1 MYNKIEGMLTLDKA
15 ANKRRVL
22 LNEDKNDLNKCRPR
36 LGIVISRFNEIIT
49 GKLLEGALDCW
60 KRHGG
65 VEEDVYVVFVPGA
78 WEIPPTAMKLA
89 ESGVV
94 DAVVC
99 LGAVIR
105 GATPHFEFVAAESA
119 KGIAQAAMKETRV
132 PMTFGVL
139 TCDTIEQAVER
150 AGSKAGNKGWDAT
163 LSAIEMISLYQQ
175 I

>member
-1 MYNKIEGMLTLDKA
+1 MNKKLEGMLNAEGK
-15 ANKRRVL
+15 
-22 LNEDKNDLNKCRPR
+22 R
-36 LGIVISRFNEIIT
+36 LGVVVSRFNEIIT

-60 KRHGG
+60 RRHGG
-65 VEEDVYVVFVPGA
+65 KEEDVTVVFVPGA

-89 ESGVV
+89 KSGKV

-119 KGIAQAAMKETRV
+119 KGIAQASMQQTEV

-150 AGSKAGNKGWDAT
+150 AGSKSGNKGWDGAQ
-163 LSAIEMISLYQQ
+163 AAMEMASLYRQ
-175 I
+175 IV

>member
-1 MYNKIEGMLTLDKA
+1 MYKKLEGMLNAEGK
-15 ANKRRVL
+15 
-22 LNEDKNDLNKCRPR
+22 R
-36 LGIVISRFNEIIT
+36 LGVVVSRFNEIIT

-60 KRHGG
+60 RRHGG
-65 VEEDVYVVFVPGA
+65 KEEDITVVFVPGA

-89 ESGVV
+89 KSGKV

-119 KGIAQAAMKETRV
+119 KGIAQASMQQTDV

-150 AGSKAGNKGWDAT
+150 AGSKSGNKGWDAT
-163 LSAIEMISLYQQ
+163 LSAIEMLGIYKQL
-175 I
+175 

>member
-1 MYNKIEGMLTLDKA
+1 MYKKLEGMLNAEGRK
-15 ANKRRVL
+15 
-22 LNEDKNDLNKCRPR
+22 
-36 LGIVISRFNEIIT
+36 LGIVVSRFNEIIT
-49 GKLLEGALDCW
+49 SKLLSGAIDCW
-60 KRHGG
+60 RRHGG
-65 VEEDVYVVFVPGA
+65 KEEDVTVVFVPGA

-89 ESGVV
+89 KSGKV
-94 DAVVC
+94 DAVVS

-119 KGIAQAAMKETRV
+119 KGIAQAAMNETKV

>member
-1 MYNKIEGMLTLDKA
+1 MYKKLEGMLNAEGK
-15 ANKRRVL
+15 
-22 LNEDKNDLNKCRPR
+22 R
-36 LGIVISRFNEIIT
+36 LGVVVSRFNEIIT

-60 KRHGG
+60 RRHGG
-65 VEEDVYVVFVPGA
+65 KEEDVTVVFVPGA

-89 ESGVV
+89 KSGKV
-94 DAVVC
+94 DAIVC

-119 KGIAQAAMKETRV
+119 KGIAQASMQQTEV

-150 AGSKAGNKGWDAT
+150 AGSKSGNKGWDAT
-163 LSAIEMISLYQQ
+163 LSAIEMLGIYKQL
-175 I
+175 

>member
-1 MYNKIEGMLTLDKA
+1 MYKKLEGMLKA
-15 ANKRRVL
+15 EGHK
-22 LNEDKNDLNKCRPR
+22 
-36 LGIVISRFNEIIT
+36 LGIVVSRFNEIIT

-60 KRHGG
+60 RRHGG
-65 VEEDVYVVFVPGA
+65 KEEDVTVVFVPGA

-89 ESGVV
+89 KSGKV

-119 KGIAQAAMKETRV
+119 KGIAQASMQQTDV

-150 AGSKAGNKGWDAT
+150 AGSKSGNKGWDAT
-163 LSAIEMISLYQQ
+163 LSAIEMLGIYEQL
-175 I
+175 

>member
-1 MYNKIEGMLTLDKA
+1 MYKKLEGMLKA
-15 ANKRRVL
+15 EGHK
-22 LNEDKNDLNKCRPR
+22 
-36 LGIVISRFNEIIT
+36 LGIVVSRFNENIT

-60 KRHGG
+60 RRHGG
-65 VEEDVYVVFVPGA
+65 KEEDVTVVFVPGA

-89 ESGVV
+89 KSGKV

-119 KGIAQAAMKETRV
+119 KGIAQASMQQTDV

-150 AGSKAGNKGWDAT
+150 AGSKSGNKGWDAT
-163 LSAIEMISLYQQ
+163 LSAIEMLGIYEQL
-175 I
+175 

>member
-1 MYNKIEGMLTLDKA
+1 M
-15 ANKRRVL
+15 
-22 LNEDKNDLNKCRPR
+22 
-36 LGIVISRFNEIIT
+36 
-49 GKLLEGALDCW
+49 
-60 KRHGG
+60 
-65 VEEDVYVVFVPGA
+65 VFVPGA
-78 WEIPPTAMKLA
+78 WEIPPTAKRLA
-89 ESGVV
+89 KSRCV

-119 KGIAQAAMKETRV
+119 KGIAQAAMDETSV

-139 TCDTIEQAVER
+139 TCDTIEQAMER

>member
-1 MYNKIEGMLTLDKA
+1 MYKKLEGMLNA
-15 ANKRRVL
+15 EGR
-22 LNEDKNDLNKCRPR
+22 R
-36 LGIVISRFNEIIT
+36 LGIVVSRFNEIIT

-60 KRHGG
+60 RRHGG
-65 VEEDVYVVFVPGA
+65 KDDDVTVVFVPGA
-78 WEIPPTAMKLA
+78 WEIPPTAAKLA
-89 ESGVV
+89 KSGKV

-119 KGIAQAAMKETRV
+119 KGIAQASMQQTEV

-150 AGSKAGNKGWDAT
+150 AGSKSGNKGWDAT
-163 LSAIEMISLYQQ
+163 LSAIEMLGIYKQL
-175 I
+175 

>member
-1 MYNKIEGMLTLDKA
+1 MYKKLEGMLNAEGK
-15 ANKRRVL
+15 
-22 LNEDKNDLNKCRPR
+22 R
-36 LGIVISRFNEIIT
+36 LGVVVSRFNEIIT

-60 KRHGG
+60 RRHGG
-65 VEEDVYVVFVPGA
+65 KEEEVTVVFVPGA
-78 WEIPPTAMKLA
+78 WEIPPTAAKLA
-89 ESGVV
+89 KSGKV

-119 KGIAQAAMKETRV
+119 KGIAQASMQQTEV

-150 AGSKAGNKGWDAT
+150 AGSKSGNKGWDAT
-163 LSAIEMISLYQQ
+163 LSAIEMLGIYKQL
-175 I
+175 

>member
-1 MYNKIEGMLTLDKA
+1 MYKKLEGMLNAESK
-15 ANKRRVL
+15 
-22 LNEDKNDLNKCRPR
+22 R
-36 LGIVISRFNEIIT
+36 LGVVVSRFNEIIT

-60 KRHGG
+60 RRHGG
-65 VEEDVYVVFVPGA
+65 KEDDVTVVFVPGA
-78 WEIPPTAMKLA
+78 WEIPPTAAKLA
-89 ESGVV
+89 KSGKV

-119 KGIAQAAMKETRV
+119 KGIAQASMQQTEV

-150 AGSKAGNKGWDAT
+150 AGSKSGNKGWDAT
-163 LSAIEMISLYQQ
+163 LSAIEMLGIYKQL
-175 I
+175 

>member
-1 MYNKIEGMLTLDKA
+1 MYKKLEGMLNAEGK
-15 ANKRRVL
+15 
-22 LNEDKNDLNKCRPR
+22 R
-36 LGIVISRFNEIIT
+36 LGIVVSRFNEIIT

-60 KRHGG
+60 RRHGG
-65 VEEDVYVVFVPGA
+65 KEEDVTVVFVPGA

-89 ESGVV
+89 KSGKV

-119 KGIAQAAMKETRV
+119 KGIAQASMQQTDV

-150 AGSKAGNKGWDAT
+150 AGSKSGNKGWDAT
-163 LSAIEMISLYQQ
+163 LSAIEMLGIYKQL
-175 I
+175 

>member
-1 MYNKIEGMLTLDKA
+1 MYKKLEGMLNA
-15 ANKRRVL
+15 EGR
-22 LNEDKNDLNKCRPR
+22 R
-36 LGIVISRFNEIIT
+36 LGIVVSRFNEIIT

-60 KRHGG
+60 RRHGG
-65 VEEDVYVVFVPGA
+65 KEDDVTVVFVPGA
-78 WEIPPTAMKLA
+78 WEIPPTAAKLA
-89 ESGVV
+89 KSGKV

-119 KGIAQAAMKETRV
+119 KGIAQASMQQTEV

-150 AGSKAGNKGWDAT
+150 AGSKSGNKGWDAT
-163 LSAIEMISLYQQ
+163 LSAIEMLGIYKQL
-175 I
+175 

>member
-1 MYNKIEGMLTLDKA
+1 MYKKLEGMLNAEGK
-15 ANKRRVL
+15 
-22 LNEDKNDLNKCRPR
+22 R
-36 LGIVISRFNEIIT
+36 LGVVVSRFNEIIT

-60 KRHGG
+60 RRHGG
-65 VEEDVYVVFVPGA
+65 KEEDITVVFVPGA

-89 ESGVV
+89 KSGKV

-119 KGIAQAAMKETRV
+119 KGIAQASMQQTEV

-139 TCDTIEQAVER
+139 PCATIEQAVER
-150 AGSKAGNKGWDAT
+150 AGSKSGNKGWDAT
-163 LSAIEMISLYQQ
+163 LSAIEMLGIYKQL
-175 I
+175 

>member
-1 MYNKIEGMLTLDKA
+1 MYKKLEGMLNAEGK
-15 ANKRRVL
+15 
-22 LNEDKNDLNKCRPR
+22 R
-36 LGIVISRFNEIIT
+36 LGVVVSRFNEIIT

-60 KRHGG
+60 RRHGG
-65 VEEDVYVVFVPGA
+65 KEEDVTVVFVPGA

-89 ESGVV
+89 KSGKV

-119 KGIAQAAMKETRV
+119 KGIAQASMQQTDV

-150 AGSKAGNKGWDAT
+150 AGSKSGNKGWDAT
-163 LSAIEMISLYQQ
+163 LSAIEMLGIYKQL
-175 I
+175 

>member
-1 MYNKIEGMLTLDKA
+1 MYKKLEGMLNAEGQK
-15 ANKRRVL
+15 
-22 LNEDKNDLNKCRPR
+22 
-36 LGIVISRFNEIIT
+36 LGIVVSRFNEIIT
-49 GKLLEGALDCW
+49 SKLLSGAIDCW
-60 KRHGG
+60 RRHGG
-65 VEEDVYVVFVPGA
+65 KEEAITVVLVPGA

-89 ESGVV
+89 KSGKV

-119 KGIAQAAMKETRV
+119 KGIAQAAMQQTEV

-163 LSAIEMISLYQQ
+163 LSAIEMLGIYKQ

>member
-1 MYNKIEGMLTLDKA
+1 MYKKLEGMLNAEGK
-15 ANKRRVL
+15 
-22 LNEDKNDLNKCRPR
+22 R
-36 LGIVISRFNEIIT
+36 LGVVVSRFNEFIT
-49 GKLLEGALDCW
+49 GRLLEGALDCW
-60 KRHGG
+60 RRHGG
-65 VEEDVYVVFVPGA
+65 KEEDVTVVFVPGA

-89 ESGVV
+89 KSGKV

-119 KGIAQAAMKETRV
+119 KGIAQASMQQTDV

-150 AGSKAGNKGWDAT
+150 AGSKSGNKGWDAT
-163 LSAIEMISLYQQ
+163 LSAIEMLGIYKQL
-175 I
+175 

>member
-1 MYNKIEGMLTLDKA
+1 MYKKLEGMLNAEGK
-15 ANKRRVL
+15 
-22 LNEDKNDLNKCRPR
+22 R
-36 LGIVISRFNEIIT
+36 LGAVVSRFNEIIT

-60 KRHGG
+60 RRHGG
-65 VEEDVYVVFVPGA
+65 KEEDITVVFVPGA

-89 ESGVV
+89 KSGKV

-119 KGIAQAAMKETRV
+119 KGIAQASMQQTEV

-150 AGSKAGNKGWDAT
+150 AGSKSGNKGWDAT
-163 LSAIEMISLYQQ
+163 LSAIEMLGIYKQL
-175 I
+175 

>member
-1 MYNKIEGMLTLDKA
+1 MYKKLEGMLNAEGK
-15 ANKRRVL
+15 
-22 LNEDKNDLNKCRPR
+22 R
-36 LGIVISRFNEIIT
+36 LGIVVSRFNEIIT

-60 KRHGG
+60 RRHGG
-65 VEEDVYVVFVPGA
+65 KEEDVTVVFVPGA

-89 ESGVV
+89 KSGKV

-119 KGIAQAAMKETRV
+119 KGIAQASMQQTDV

-150 AGSKAGNKGWDAT
+150 AGSKSGNKGWDAT
-163 LSAIEMISLYQQ
+163 LSAIEMLENYKQL
-175 I
+175 

>member
-1 MYNKIEGMLTLDKA
+1 MYKKLEGMLKA
-15 ANKRRVL
+15 EESK
-22 LNEDKNDLNKCRPR
+22 
-36 LGIVISRFNEIIT
+36 LGIVVSRFNEIIT
-49 GKLLEGALDCW
+49 SKLLEGALDCW
-60 KRHGG
+60 RRHGG
-65 VEEDVYVVFVPGA
+65 REEDVTVVFVPGA
-78 WEIPPTAMKLA
+78 WEIPPTAAKLA
-89 ESGVV
+89 QSGKV

-119 KGIAQAAMKETRV
+119 KGIAQAAMSQTKV

-163 LSAIEMISLYQQ
+163 LSAIEMLGIYRQL
-175 I
+175 

>member
-1 MYNKIEGMLTLDKA
+1 MYKKLEGMLNAEGK
-15 ANKRRVL
+15 
-22 LNEDKNDLNKCRPR
+22 R
-36 LGIVISRFNEIIT
+36 LGVVVSRFNEIIT

-60 KRHGG
+60 RRHGG
-65 VEEDVYVVFVPGA
+65 KEEDVTVVFVPGA

-89 ESGVV
+89 KSGKV

-119 KGIAQAAMKETRV
+119 KGIAQASMQQTEV

-150 AGSKAGNKGWDAT
+150 AGSKSGNKGWDAT
-163 LSAIEMISLYQQ
+163 LSAIEMLGIYKQL
-175 I
+175 

>member
-1 MYNKIEGMLTLDKA
+1 MYKKLEGMLNA
-15 ANKRRVL
+15 EGR
-22 LNEDKNDLNKCRPR
+22 R
-36 LGIVISRFNEIIT
+36 LGIVVSRFNEIIT

-60 KRHGG
+60 RRHGG
-65 VEEDVYVVFVPGA
+65 KEDDVTVVFVPGA
-78 WEIPPTAMKLA
+78 WEIPPTAAKLA
-89 ESGVV
+89 KSGKV

-119 KGIAQAAMKETRV
+119 KGIAQASMQQTEV

-150 AGSKAGNKGWDAT
+150 AGSKSGNKGWDAT
-163 LSAIEMISLYQQ
+163 LSAIEMLGIYEQL
-175 I
+175 

>member
-1 MYNKIEGMLTLDKA
+1 MYKKLEGMLNAEGK
-15 ANKRRVL
+15 
-22 LNEDKNDLNKCRPR
+22 R
-36 LGIVISRFNEIIT
+36 LGVVVSRFNEIIT

-60 KRHGG
+60 RRHGG
-65 VEEDVYVVFVPGA
+65 KEEDVTVVFVPGA

-89 ESGVV
+89 KSGKA

-119 KGIAQAAMKETRV
+119 KGIAQASMQQTEV

-150 AGSKAGNKGWDAT
+150 AGSKSGNKGWDAT
-163 LSAIEMISLYQQ
+163 LSAIEMLGIYKQL
-175 I
+175 

>member
-1 MYNKIEGMLTLDKA
+1 MYKKLEGMLNA
-15 ANKRRVL
+15 EGR
-22 LNEDKNDLNKCRPR
+22 R
-36 LGIVISRFNEIIT
+36 LGIVVSRFNEIIT

-60 KRHGG
+60 RRHGG
-65 VEEDVYVVFVPGA
+65 KEDDVTVVFVPGA
-78 WEIPPTAMKLA
+78 WEIPPTAAKLA
-89 ESGVV
+89 KSGKV

-119 KGIAQAAMKETRV
+119 KGIAQASMQQTEV

-150 AGSKAGNKGWDAT
+150 AGSKSGTKGWDAT
-163 LSAIEMISLYQQ
+163 LSAIEMLGIYKQL
-175 I
+175 

>member
-1 MYNKIEGMLTLDKA
+1 MYKKLEGMLNAEGK
-15 ANKRRVL
+15 
-22 LNEDKNDLNKCRPR
+22 R
-36 LGIVISRFNEIIT
+36 LGVVVSRFNEIIT

-60 KRHGG
+60 RRHGG
-65 VEEDVYVVFVPGA
+65 KEDDVTVVFVPGA
-78 WEIPPTAMKLA
+78 WEIPPTAAKLA
-89 ESGVV
+89 KSGKV

-119 KGIAQAAMKETRV
+119 KGIAQASMQQTEV

-150 AGSKAGNKGWDAT
+150 AGSKSGNKGWDAT
-163 LSAIEMISLYQQ
+163 LSAIEMLGIYKQL
-175 I
+175 

>member
-1 MYNKIEGMLTLDKA
+1 MYKKLEGMLNAEGK
-15 ANKRRVL
+15 
-22 LNEDKNDLNKCRPR
+22 R
-36 LGIVISRFNEIIT
+36 LGVVVSRFNEIIT

-60 KRHGG
+60 RRHGG
-65 VEEDVYVVFVPGA
+65 KEEDITVVFVPGA

-89 ESGVV
+89 KSGKV

-119 KGIAQAAMKETRV
+119 KGIAQASMQQTEV

-150 AGSKAGNKGWDAT
+150 AGSKSGNKGWDAT
-163 LSAIEMISLYQQ
+163 LSAIEMLGIYKQL
-175 I
+175 

>member
-1 MYNKIEGMLTLDKA
+1 MYKKLEGMLNAEGK
-15 ANKRRVL
+15 
-22 LNEDKNDLNKCRPR
+22 R
-36 LGIVISRFNEIIT
+36 LGVVVSRFNEIIT

-60 KRHGG
+60 RRHGG
-65 VEEDVYVVFVPGA
+65 KEEDITVVFVPGA

-89 ESGVV
+89 KSGKV
-94 DAVVC
+94 DAIVC

-119 KGIAQAAMKETRV
+119 KGIAQASMQQTEV

-150 AGSKAGNKGWDAT
+150 AGSKSGNKGWDAT
-163 LSAIEMISLYQQ
+163 LSAIEMLGIYKQL
-175 I
+175 

>member
-1 MYNKIEGMLTLDKA
+1 MYKKLEGMLNAEGK
-15 ANKRRVL
+15 
-22 LNEDKNDLNKCRPR
+22 R
-36 LGIVISRFNEIIT
+36 LGIVVSRFNEIIT

-60 KRHGG
+60 RRHGG
-65 VEEDVYVVFVPGA
+65 KEDDVTVVFVPGA
-78 WEIPPTAMKLA
+78 WEIPPTAAKLA
-89 ESGVV
+89 KSGKV

-119 KGIAQAAMKETRV
+119 KGIAQASMQQTEV

-150 AGSKAGNKGWDAT
+150 AGSKSGNKGWDAT
-163 LSAIEMISLYQQ
+163 LSAIEMLGIYKQL
-175 I
+175 

>member
-1 MYNKIEGMLTLDKA
+1 MYKKLEGMLNAEGK
-15 ANKRRVL
+15 
-22 LNEDKNDLNKCRPR
+22 R
-36 LGIVISRFNEIIT
+36 LGVVVSRFNEIIT

-60 KRHGG
+60 RRHGG
-65 VEEDVYVVFVPGA
+65 KEEEVTVVFVPGA

-89 ESGVV
+89 KSGKV

-119 KGIAQAAMKETRV
+119 KGIAQASMQQTEV

-150 AGSKAGNKGWDAT
+150 AGSKSGNKGWDAT
-163 LSAIEMISLYQQ
+163 LSAIEMLGIYKQL
-175 I
+175 